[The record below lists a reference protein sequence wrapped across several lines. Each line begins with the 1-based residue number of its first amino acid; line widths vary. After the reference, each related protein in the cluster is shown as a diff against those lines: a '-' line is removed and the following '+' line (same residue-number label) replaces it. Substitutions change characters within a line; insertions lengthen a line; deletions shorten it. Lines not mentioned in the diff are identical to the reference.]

1 MEQPFDGAISA
12 YFRDG
17 APKALR
23 KAIEGAQK
31 DAILDPGFPYR
42 EEMKRKDYER
52 EMAAL
57 QIELAKFQH
66 WVQASGARV
75 AIVFE
80 GRDAAGKGGA
90 IQRFTENLNPRVA
103 RIVALPKPSDR
114 ERGQWYFQR
123 YIAHLPSAGEIV
135 FFDRSWYN
143 RAVVEHVF
151 GFCSGEERELFFRQV
166 PRFEAMLVEE
176 GIRLSKLWLNVGR
189 AEQLRRFLDREADPL
204 KHWKLSQIDID
215 GLAKWDAYTA
225 AIAETFARSHRAE
238 TPWTVIRADCKHRTR
253 LDAIRSVLAGVDYA
267 HKDAAALGLPDP
279 RITGGPEIWNG

>member
-12 YFRDG
+12 FYREA
-17 APKALR
+17 APAALR
-23 KAIEGAQK
+23 ASIEAAGK
-31 DAILDPGFPYR
+31 DSILDPDFPYR

-66 WVQASGARV
+66 WVQQAGARV
-75 AIVFE
+75 AMVFE

-90 IQRFTENLNPRVA
+90 IKRFTENLNPRVA
-103 RIVALPKPSDR
+103 RVVALPKPTER

-123 YIAHLPSAGEIV
+123 YISHLPGAGEIV

-143 RAVVEHVF
+143 RGVVEHVF
-151 GFCSGEERELFFRQV
+151 GFCTPAERELFFRQV
-166 PRFEAMLVEE
+166 TGFEEMLAED
-176 GIRLSKLWLNVGR
+176 GIRLFKLWLNVGR
-189 AEQLRRFLDREADPL
+189 AEQLRRFLAREADPL
-204 KHWKLSQIDID
+204 KHWKLSRIDIE
-215 GLAKWDAYTA
+215 GLAKWDAYTN

-253 LDAIRSVLAGVDYA
+253 LNAIRSVLAGNDYA
-267 HKDAAALGLPDP
+267 HKDAVALGLPDP
-279 RITGGPEIWNG
+279 RVCGGPEIWNA